1 MFLNGPGQMSQSS
14 SSSVTFAL
22 EPARER
28 RSLADDWRAL
38 ERHADASFFLSWSWI
53 GAWLAELPN
62 AYDPVCL
69 TARDGKEI
77 VGLALLT
84 PYHSFRHGFVSSKQ
98 LHLHA
103 TGDRNRDR
111 LTIEYNGILTH
122 RRAGKTLAT
131 DCLRY
136 LSAQENLWDEI
147 YLDGVSI
154 AWCALAESAASNVL
168 VRQQSPCPFVDLA
181 ALEGRDYLAQLS
193 PNTRHQIRRA
203 HRGYGNVH
211 VDAAKTIAS
220 AQTTW
225 RDMKELHQAYWH
237 SRAQTGAFDNPVFEA
252 FHQRLISERL
262 ASEEIQL
269 LRVTGD
275 LGLIGCLYNFVHRG
289 RVYAYQSG
297 FVYSNDN
304 RLKPGLIS
312 HHAAI
317 ELNRSQG
324 QRYYD
329 FLAGEARYKRS
340 LAKET
345 NQLAWI
351 VVQRPRTAFA
361 LENFLRRLKRPFKG
375 LSETTEQQIQDE
387 P

>member
-1 MFLNGPGQMSQSS
+1 MSQSPS
-14 SSSVTFAL
+14 PLVTFTL

-28 RSLADDWRAL
+28 RSLADEWRAL
-38 ERHADASFFLSWSWI
+38 ELHADASFFQSWSWI
-53 GAWLAELPN
+53 GAWLAELPD

-77 VGLALLT
+77 VGLAILT
-84 PYHSFRHGFVSSKQ
+84 PCHTFRRGFVSSRQ
-98 LHLHA
+98 LHLHT

-122 RRAGKTLAT
+122 RRVAGTLNT

-136 LSAQENLWDEI
+136 LRAQENLWDEI
-147 YLDGVSI
+147 YLDGVNI
-154 AWCALAESAASNVL
+154 AWCALAESAAGNVL
-168 VRQQSPCPFVDLA
+168 VRQKSPCPFVDLA
-181 ALEGRDYLAQLS
+181 ALEDRDYLAELS

-203 HRGYGNVH
+203 HRRYGNVH
-211 VDAAKTIAS
+211 VDVAHTIES
-220 AQTTW
+220 ARATW

-237 SRAQTGAFDNPVFEA
+237 GRAQTGAFDNPVFEA
-252 FHQRLISERL
+252 FHQRLIAERL
-262 ASEEIQL
+262 ASDEIQL

-304 RLKPGLIS
+304 RLKPGLVS

-317 ELNRSQG
+317 ELNRTLG
-324 QRYYD
+324 HRYYD

-340 LAKET
+340 LAKEA
-345 NQLAWI
+345 NQLVWI
-351 VVQRPRTAFA
+351 VVQRPRIAFA
-361 LENFLRRLKRPFKG
+361 LENFLRRLKRPFRW
-375 LSETTEQQIQDE
+375 LSGTTERQIHDE